1 MSPAPQDGGA
11 DPRGPALALVRTLVH
26 DLRSTL
32 TGTRGFLELLA
43 TFGPGTPGY
52 DPVWIQEALGSA
64 DRALAMLAAASE
76 TIRSA
81 RETGGEREWAELRG
95 LVAARLAARPA
106 ASPHRIELGGD
117 EEDLL
122 VAASPAFLDRLLEA
136 FLAPAAGLDPA
147 TWQLVVGA
155 DPALPGNARVE
166 LVLRAG
172 APPTPSETNRLLC
185 RFGAILLAGTLLE
198 TAQPAGWSRT
208 LLLPRRT
215 G

>member
-1 MSPAPQDGGA
+1 
-11 DPRGPALALVRTLVH
+11 VRTLVH

-64 DRALAMLAAASE
+64 DRALALLAAASE
-76 TIRSA
+76 TVRSA
-81 RETGGEREWAELRG
+81 RETGAEPARAELRG

-106 ASPHRIELGGD
+106 ASPHRIELAAGGD
-117 EEDLL
+117 ELP
-122 VAASPAFLDRLLEA
+122 VAASAAFLDRLLEA
-136 FLAPAAGLDPA
+136 FLAPASGPDPA

-185 RFGAILLAGTLLE
+185 RFGAILLAGALLE
-198 TAQPAGWSRT
+198 NPQPAAWSRT
-208 LLLPRRT
+208 LVLPRPSD
-215 G
+215 